1 MPSYNALTLFFSL
14 FYRGMKKFVQHIS
27 DPVGPDQ
34 TDRTKPA
41 TVTYSRQTGPT
52 GGNTQPVDDPA
63 YGGGLTYQVGEMQ
76 DYK

>member
-1 MPSYNALTLFFSL
+1 MHGLICIAIIFT
-14 FYRGMKKFVQHIS
+14 
-27 DPVGPDQ
+27 GPNQ

-41 TVTYSRQTGPT
+41 TVIYSHQTDPT

-63 YGGGLTYQVGEMQ
+63 YGGGMTFQVSEMQ